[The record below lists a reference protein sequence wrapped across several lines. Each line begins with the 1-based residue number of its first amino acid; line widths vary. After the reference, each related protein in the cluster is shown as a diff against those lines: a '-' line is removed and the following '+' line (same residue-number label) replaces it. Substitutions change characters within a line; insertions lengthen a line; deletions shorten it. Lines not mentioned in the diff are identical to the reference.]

1 VSRPCDKRDAADV
14 LAAGGS
20 LDGLLTVGVAERVVF
35 LALLQGVAVFTQTLG
50 QTMLAWAS
58 DNIRFVIKLGVR

>member
-1 VSRPCDKRDAADV
+1 MSRPCDKRDAADV
-14 LAAGGS
+14 LTAGGS
-20 LDGLLTVGVAERVVF
+20 LSSLLTVGMAEGVVF

-50 QTMLAWAS
+50 QTMLAWAL